1 MITLDL
7 KKELKPLYFPSAKAV
22 QVVSVPCFQFL
33 MIDGEIEEGHGPGD
47 SPRFDEDIQAM
58 YGAAYT
64 LKFASKLR
72 KENPV
77 DYPVMAL
84 EGLWWTE
91 SGAYDITKP
100 EGWIY
105 RLMIMQP
112 GHINTEMLSAALVQ
126 LRKKK
131 PGPALERL
139 RLEEFEEG
147 RCIQIMHIGPYS
159 EEMRTIQV
167 MDEYAASHGLR
178 MHGKHHEI
186 YVGDP
191 RKAKPENMKTVLRH
205 PVEGP

>member
-1 MITLDL
+1 MLTLDL

-22 QVVSVPCFQFL
+22 LVVNVPRFKFL
-33 MIDGEIEEGHGPGD
+33 MIDGQIEPGHMPGD
-47 SPRFDEDIQAM
+47 SQNFAENTAAM

-72 KENPV
+72 KENPI

-91 SGAYDITKP
+91 TGAYDLTDAR
-100 EGWIY
+100 GWMY
-105 RLMIMQP
+105 TLMIMQP
-112 GHINTEMLSAALVQ
+112 EHITAELYADALAS

-131 PGPALERL
+131 PSLAIERL

-147 RCIQIMHIGPYS
+147 RCIQVLHIGPYK
-159 EEMRTIQV
+159 EETRTLQM
-167 MDEYAASHGLR
+167 MDEYAARCGLR

-186 YVGDP
+186 YMGDP
-191 RKAKPENMKTVLRH
+191 RKAQPEKLKTVLRH
-205 PVEGP
+205 PVEG